1 MQNFQHKTTKAVNHS
16 RQSRHGKNIFGQ
28 GQSSGKGASIANGA
42 DLAQS
47 LPQSYLHQM
56 MAAEQ
61 FEDQYS
67 EAMPNVFDLNNHM
80 MYNDNHYIS
89 NDESVR

>member
-1 MQNFQHKTTKAVNHS
+1 
-16 RQSRHGKNIFGQ
+16 
-28 GQSSGKGASIANGA
+28 
-42 DLAQS
+42 
-47 LPQSYLHQM
+47 

-67 EAMPNVFDLNNHM
+67 EGMPNVFDLNNHM